1 MTMQP
6 IYVAAIAVAALACLT
21 DLRTRR
27 IPNWL
32 TFGAAAVALA
42 FHAWQGGV
50 SGLLTS
56 AGGWALGV
64 ALFLPFFVL
73 RGLGGGDVK
82 LLAALGAWLG
92 PKTVMFVALYS
103 SLAGGVLAILLAAM
117 SGYLG
122 TAPANLK
129 FMVTLW
135 WTTGPRPVEGLT
147 LNSAAAPK
155 LAYALPIFTGLVVT
169 LWLR

>member
-1 MTMQP
+1 MIVQP
-6 IYVAAIAVAALACLT
+6 IYIAAVAVAAIACFT

-32 TFGAAAVALA
+32 TFGAAAAALA
-42 FHAWQGGV
+42 FHASQNGA
-50 SGLLTS
+50 SGLLMS
-56 AGGWALGV
+56 VSGWALGV
-64 ALFLPFFVL
+64 ALFLPMFVL
-73 RGLGGGDVK
+73 RGLGAGDVK

-92 PKTVMFVALYS
+92 PKAVMFVALYS
-103 SLAGGVLAILLAAM
+103 TLAGGVLAIILAAM
-117 SGYLG
+117 SNYLG
-122 TAPANLK
+122 TALANIK